1 MSAVK
6 AETKGLA
13 AAASIGTCEG
23 EGRVERWVAG
33 GQVGVGVVSALV
45 IVVLDVEAVE
55 LGVLDAQGAARVVDV
70 LPVQRLQ
77 PQKTISPFVL
87 PAEGFLFER
96 LAAESEWASATER
109 KRNRFAL
116 AQIMTHL
123 HALAPENGKRTA
135 RGSLPA
141 AFCAT

>member
-1 MSAVK
+1 LS
-6 AETKGLA
+6 ECGQSRDKGRLYLG
-13 AAASIGTCEG
+13 GTCEG
-23 EGRVERWVAG
+23 EGRVERGVAR

-96 LAAESEWASATER
+96 LAAEGVGE
-109 KRNRFAL
+109 
-116 AQIMTHL
+116 
-123 HALAPENGKRTA
+123 
-135 RGSLPA
+135 
-141 AFCAT
+141 

>member
-1 MSAVK
+1 LS
-6 AETKGLA
+6 ECGQ
-13 AAASIGTCEG
+13 SGRRQRRIYRCRCGSGTCEG
-23 EGRVERWVAG
+23 EGRVERGVAG

-96 LAAESEWASATER
+96 LATSAECE
-109 KRNRFAL
+109 
-116 AQIMTHL
+116 
-123 HALAPENGKRTA
+123 
-135 RGSLPA
+135 
-141 AFCAT
+141 